1 MPNKRIKAVGEIALR
16 VSDLEKMQ
24 RFYAE
29 IIGLELIKRLDTAAF
44 FRIAPGYGGHT
55 QILALFD
62 RSSQPG
68 YAGLNACRTTLDHFA
83 FEIDLK
89 DYDAEKERLISLNV
103 PVREDVHRWVKWRSI
118 FMTDPEGNLVELVC
132 HDPRIGPKE

>member
-1 MPNKRIKAVGEIALR
+1 MTNKRIKAVGEIALR
-16 VSDLEKMQ
+16 VSDMETMQ

-29 IIGLELIKRLDTAAF
+29 VIGLELIKRFENAAF

-55 QILALFD
+55 QVLALFD

-68 YAGLNACRTTLDHFA
+68 YEGLSADRTTLDHFA

-89 DYDAEKERLISLNV
+89 DYEAEKERLGNLNV
-103 PVREDVHRWVKWRSI
+103 PIREDVHRWVKWRSI

-132 HDPRIGPKE
+132 HDPTIGSKG